1 MERNGENPWK
11 RNVGLFLAGQAVSL
25 VGSSLVGY
33 AVLWYMTLRTGSGA
47 VMTAFILATMLPT
60 FFMSPFGGVWA
71 DRYNRRNLIN
81 IADACIA
88 VASLCVAALFSAGS
102 GAMWLLFLC
111 LIVRSLG
118 QGVQFPAVG
127 ALIPQLVPE
136 EHLVRVNGIQTA
148 IQSVANLG
156 SPALGAALLKFASIQ
171 AALYV
176 DVLTAAVGIAILAF
190 LVKVPARDAV
200 IQKNASYFREMKDG
214 LAYTSG
220 RAWLKMLFVFAAVF
234 LVLISPVAFLTPLQ
248 VARDFGEDEWLLMAI
263 ELAFS
268 AGIIGGGVLVSV
280 WGGFSDRIKTIV
292 LGAVLLGIST
302 IALGLL
308 TNFPLYLVAMALCGF
323 SMPLVNTPFQAIIQ
337 SRVEDAFLGRVTSVW
352 TMITTLIMPLSMLA
366 FGPLADLVN
375 IDWMLVVSGA
385 ATIVA
390 CPLMAANRALREIR
404 V

>member
-1 MERNGENPWK
+1 LENHWK

-33 AVLWYMTLRTGSGA
+33 AVLWYMTLQTGSGT
-47 VMTAFILATMLPT
+47 VMMAFILATMLPT
-60 FFMSPFGGVWA
+60 FFLSPFGGVWA

-88 VASLCVAALFSAGS
+88 AASFCVAALFSAGS

-111 LIVRSLG
+111 LIVRSAG
-118 QGVQFPAVG
+118 QGVQFPAMG

-148 IQSVANLG
+148 IQSVANLA

-176 DVLTAAVGIAILAF
+176 DVVTAAIGICILAF
-190 LVKVPARDAV
+190 CVKVPARDIIMEKKVA
-200 IQKNASYFREMKDG
+200 YFREMKEG
-214 LAYTSG
+214 VGYIGT
-220 RAWLKMLFVFAAVF
+220 RMWLRMLFVFAAVF
-234 LVLISPVAFLTPLQ
+234 LVLLSPVAFLTPLQ

-268 AGIIGGGVLVSV
+268 AGIIGGSVLISA
-280 WGGFSDRIKTIV
+280 WGGFADRIKTIV
-292 LGAVLLGIST
+292 AGAILLGIST
-302 IALGLL
+302 AALGLL
-308 TNFPLYLVAMALCGF
+308 TSFPLYLAAMVVCGF

-337 SRVEDAFLGRVTSVW
+337 SRVEDKVLGRVTSVW
-352 TMITTLIMPLSMLA
+352 TMITMLVMPLSMLV
-366 FGPLADLVN
+366 FGPLADRVS
-375 IDWMLVVSGA
+375 IDWMLLVSGA

-390 CPLMAANRALREIR
+390 CPLMAGNPALREVR
-404 V
+404 GGK